1 MLYNKKYANGGDV
14 DLNDEEKSN
23 DLARNWAMARARL
36 GIQSQAE
43 LDELKSKRQSWKNWI
58 ADMQLQSQD
67 DFKQRNLEQ
76 SIWGKIGSGVGL
88 LAGSYLG
95 GKDYVSDKWDPLISG
110 VTTGLGSA
118 TARYGASQNPF
129 GLGTEIE
136 DYTYEDFI
144 TANPEYAGDLG
155 GKFHLSEKADL
166 ASLTEEDI
174 SSLDA
179 AITRA
184 KDDELLEGALSSLT
198 DAYTGKEVSTED
210 WIKNLFA

>member
-1 MLYNKKYANGGDV
+1 MFYKKYENGGDV
-14 DLNDEEKSN
+14 EEGTEEYSP
-23 DLARNWAMARARL
+23 ARNWAMARARL

-95 GKDYVSDKWDPLISG
+95 GKTESDKWDPLISG
-110 VTTGLGSA
+110 VTTGIGSA
-118 TARYGASQNPF
+118 AGRYGAAE
-129 GLGTEIE
+129 LGTQPE
-136 DYTYEDFI
+136 DYSYEDFI
-144 TANPEYAGDLG
+144 DANPEYEGDIG

-166 ASLTEEDI
+166 ANLTEEDI
-174 SSLDA
+174 GSLEA

-184 KDDELLEGALSSLT
+184 KDDELLGGVLSSLT

-210 WIKNLFA
+210 WISNLFA